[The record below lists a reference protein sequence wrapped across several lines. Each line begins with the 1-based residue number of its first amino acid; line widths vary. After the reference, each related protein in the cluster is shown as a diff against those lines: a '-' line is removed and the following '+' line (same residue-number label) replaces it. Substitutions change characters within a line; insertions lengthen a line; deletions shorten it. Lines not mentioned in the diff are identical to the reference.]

1 MGEEK
6 YTQRVMTALQAAQQ
20 TAALHYHQEI
30 TSAHVLLA
38 LVQEPEGL
46 LDTIFQEAKVDLP
59 MLKVRLEQ
67 LLKKIPSV
75 KGQDRLSMSVDM
87 ARVLGK
93 AAKLAADMKDEYV
106 STEHLLLALV
116 EDAVRMCRRSAGNSA

>member
-93 AAKLAADMKDEYV
+93 AAKLAAD
-106 STEHLLLALV
+106 
-116 EDAVRMCRRSAGNSA
+116 SAGGAADDSLHCRFCRALAAFLAVDQDVEN